1 MLGGN
6 GCARAPLQPRRAH
19 VYWWTNCYSNA
30 RGSSGA
36 CQGHAPLKAPCP
48 GNHHA
53 VRRWLTS
60 LCQMRLP
67 SRSSVCHF
75 LLASSQAIRIYSD
88 SMTTVGQLTNGAES
102 ETQLGRQA
110 LLLRLV
116 ETATAYISKYEVVS
130 SVVSVDVGF
139 TVNSFLLF

>member
-1 MLGGN
+1 
-6 GCARAPLQPRRAH
+6 
-19 VYWWTNCYSNA
+19 
-30 RGSSGA
+30 
-36 CQGHAPLKAPCP
+36 
-48 GNHHA
+48 
-53 VRRWLTS
+53 
-60 LCQMRLP
+60 
-67 SRSSVCHF
+67 
-75 LLASSQAIRIYSD
+75 
-88 SMTTVGQLTNGAES
+88 MTTVGQLTNGAES